1 MTEVFSFRCGRAGDD
16 VLDVS
21 VGVGVLLFAPTSLLP
36 LLLIAAMLSVAI
48 CKAVVMLAARDG
60 DGDWDGEGE
69 EAEARV
75 TVVVEDDVEVV
86 EEETSGLGVLEFGEG
101 MNSFRTPAGTDI
113 MGAAAV
119 SISFMVDGVGEGW

>member
-1 MTEVFSFRCGRAGDD
+1 MTEVFSLRTGRAGDP

-21 VGVGVLLFAPTSLLP
+21 VGVGVRLFTLTSLLP
-36 LLLIAAMLSVAI
+36 LLLIAAMLSVVI
-48 CKAVVMLAARDG
+48 CNAVVILAARDG

-69 EAEARV
+69 EAAACV

-86 EEETSGLGVLEFGEG
+86 EEETSGLGVREFGEG

-119 SISFMVDGVGEGW
+119 SISFMVEGVGEG

>member
-1 MTEVFSFRCGRAGDD
+1 MTEVFSLRTGRAGDA
-16 VLDVS
+16 VLDVI
-21 VGVGVLLFAPTSLLP
+21 VGVGVRLFTLTSLLP
-36 LLLIAAMLSVAI
+36 LLLIEAMLSVVI
-48 CKAVVMLAARDG
+48 CNAVVMLAARDG

-69 EAEARV
+69 EAEACV

-119 SISFMVDGVGEGW
+119 SISFMVEGVGEG